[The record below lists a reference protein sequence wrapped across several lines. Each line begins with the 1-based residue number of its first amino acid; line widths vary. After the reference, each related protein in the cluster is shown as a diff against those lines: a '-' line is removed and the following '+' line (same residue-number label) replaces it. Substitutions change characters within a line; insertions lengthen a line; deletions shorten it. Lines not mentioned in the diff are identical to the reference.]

1 MMNVKEYL
9 QGWNITR
16 IFRLV
21 LGVVILIQG
30 LKANDWMF
38 ILLGAGFAAMPLFN
52 VGCCSNGSCETP
64 IRKASPIVA
73 KEEVEFEEIK

>member
-1 MMNVKEYL
+1 MNFKEYL

-21 LGVVILIQG
+21 LGIVILIQG
-30 LKANDWMF
+30 VKANDWMF

-64 IRKASPIVA
+64 IRKTEA
-73 KEEVEFEEIK
+73 VESQKDVKFEEIK